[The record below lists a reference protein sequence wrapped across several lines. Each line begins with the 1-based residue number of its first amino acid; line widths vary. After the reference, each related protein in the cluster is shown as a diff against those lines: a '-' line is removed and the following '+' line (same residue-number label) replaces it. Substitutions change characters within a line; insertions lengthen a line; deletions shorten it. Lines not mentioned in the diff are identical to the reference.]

1 MEQRVAQMEEA
12 HHGAKMLSDR
22 RSLEKMGQRPHLHE
36 DEINGPA
43 NTIGRGGGEA
53 GLARVVGAGKKP
65 RKGRRNAVVEGA
77 SDGVMTGGAS
87 LQGKMLGEHLMK
99 LHGKGF
105 FDDFAK
111 GFMSVIKPVASVVG
125 SVMPGPIGA
134 VAKMISGGNKV
145 NETPQGVEVE
155 HARMPG
161 NTPAGA
167 VPAVA
172 YGNAPQA
179 PASFKRNT
187 VGMGKLSIT
196 HGGASHCG
204 EKRGRGRPRKAVPV
218 AEEMEMSAGEE
229 EMKKPMKKKASG
241 RKSARGAMVSKLM
254 KQHGMSLGEASKY
267 IKEHGM

>member
-187 VGMGKLSIT
+187 VGMGKSME
-196 HGGASHCG
+196 AV
-204 EKRGRGRPRKAVPV
+204 KRGRGRPRKAVPV
-218 AEEMEMSAGEE
+218 AEEMEMSSSSEE

-254 KQHGMSLGEASKY
+254 KTKGLSLGEASRY
-267 IKEHGM
+267 IKEHGLA